1 MQAKGTAESHIVVKK
16 LAHIIS
22 PHFRVRR
29 ELLFRRLFGDLIE
42 PGCRILDAGGEPKY
56 WEYSIG
62 AAKNFYQRCEIICVN
77 LKTLESHSEN
87 IRCVIG
93 DATAMPEFEDKSFD
107 IVFSNSVIEHV
118 GDFESQAAM
127 AATVRRIGR
136 YYFIQTPNYCFP
148 IEPHFLFP
156 FANRLPI
163 GVQYVVARYWPGHT
177 RINDFSAKSKEYLRT
192 RNRLLKL
199 RELREL
205 FPDGTVVK
213 ERFLGMV
220 KSFIVHN
227 AS

>member
-1 MQAKGTAESHIVVKK
+1 VVKK

-22 PHFRVRR
+22 PRFRVKR

-42 PGCRILDAGGEPKY
+42 KGCRILDAGGEPGY

-62 AAKNFYQRCEIICVN
+62 AAKNFYRRCEITCVN
-77 LKTLESHSEN
+77 LKTFESHSEN
-87 IRCVIG
+87 IRCMMG
-93 DATAMPEFEDKSFD
+93 DATAMPEFGDKSFD

-136 YYFIQTPNYCFP
+136 YYFIQTPNYYFP
-148 IEPHFLFP
+148 IEPHYLFP

-163 GVQYVVARYWPGHT
+163 GLQCVIARYWPGHV
-177 RINDFSAKSKEYLRT
+177 RINDFSAKSKERLRT

-199 RELREL
+199 GELTEL

-213 ERFLGMV
+213 ERLLGMV